1 MLPFCFEPEW
11 IASLADTLPELP
23 DARRDRYVADF
34 GLPKHDALMLSA
46 DLAFARFFEDA
57 VEIAGQDA
65 AKPVA
70 NWMLGELSA
79 HLNAEGI
86 EIGTARITAAMLAEL
101 VGLIGT
107 GAISGKQAKEVFADM
122 AVSGDPAGAIVE
134 ARGMRQVSDTTAI
147 EAAVAAVMAAS
158 PDEVASY
165 RAGKTG
171 LIGWFVG
178 QVMRE
183 MRGQGNPGVVN
194 DVLRRMLG

>member
-1 MLPFCFEPEW
+1 
-11 IASLADTLPELP
+11 
-23 DARRDRYVADF
+23 
-34 GLPKHDALMLSA
+34 MLSA

-57 VEIAGQDA
+57 VEIAGEEA

-86 EIGTARITAAMLAEL
+86 EIGAARITAAMLAEL

-122 AVSGDPAGAIVE
+122 AASGDPAGAIVE
-134 ARGMRQVSDTTAI
+134 ARGMRQVSDTAAI